1 MIRRLLAEYDPESV
15 GPGGEV
21 LASMTDIVFLLMI
34 FLLFAP
40 LSWPDDEMVVSTVG
54 IGGSGPAR
62 VETVWITAR
71 VGPQGEVGYRVDGDD
86 AGADRA
92 SLQVAV
98 AARIARA
105 RDRVRV
111 VVDAGDGTT
120 FDAIV
125 RAWDVCVEA
134 GVEELALHESPRAG
148 KVGE

>member
-40 LSWPDDEMVVSTVG
+40 LSWPEGQMVASTVAT
-54 IGGSGPAR
+54 GGSGPGR

-71 VGPQGEVGYRVDGDD
+71 VGSRGEVRYRVDGED
-86 AGADRA
+86 AGADRG
-92 SLQVAV
+92 SLRAAV
-98 AARIARA
+98 TARIARA

-120 FDAIV
+120 FDDVV

-148 KVGE
+148 GGGE

>member
-1 MIRRLLAEYDPESV
+1 MIRRLLAEHDPGSV
-15 GPGGEV
+15 GPGGAV

-40 LSWPDDEMVVSTVG
+40 LSRPEGQMVASTATTD
-54 IGGSGPAR
+54 GSGSGGA
-62 VETVWITAR
+62 ETVWITAR
-71 VGPQGEVGYRVDGDD
+71 IGPQGEVGYRVDGDD

-92 SLQVAV
+92 SLRAAV
-98 AARIARA
+98 TARIARA

-120 FDAIV
+120 FDAVV

-134 GVEELALHESPRAG
+134 GVADLGLHESARAG
-148 KVGE
+148 GGGE